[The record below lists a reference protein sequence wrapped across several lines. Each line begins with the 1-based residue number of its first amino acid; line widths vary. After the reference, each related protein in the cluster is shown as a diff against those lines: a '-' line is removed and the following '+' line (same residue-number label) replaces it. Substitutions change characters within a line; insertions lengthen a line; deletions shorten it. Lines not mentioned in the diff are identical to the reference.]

1 CYPMALPI
9 ERLDRIKEDLE
20 AAEKSIKSI
29 EEVIDDLRAS
39 GIDASK
45 QEAKLTTAKDF
56 YRQTKMFYD
65 LEMRRVA
72 SGE

>member
-1 CYPMALPI
+1 MALPI

-29 EEVIDDLRAS
+29 EEVIEDLRAS

-45 QEAKLTTAKDF
+45 QEEKLTTAKDF
-56 YRQTKMFYD
+56 YRKTKMFYD

-72 SGE
+72 AVD

>member
-1 CYPMALPI
+1 MALPI

-20 AAEKSIKSI
+20 SADKSIKSI
-29 EEVIDDLRAS
+29 EEVIEDLRTS

-45 QEAKLTTAKDF
+45 QEEKLTIAKGY

-65 LEMRRVA
+65 LEMKRIEGA
-72 SGE
+72 E

>member
-1 CYPMALPI
+1 MALPI

-29 EEVIDDLRAS
+29 EEVIEDLRAS

-45 QEAKLTTAKDF
+45 QEEKLTTAKDF
-56 YRQTKMFYD
+56 YRKTKMFYD

-72 SGE
+72 GGE

>member
-1 CYPMALPI
+1 MALPK

-20 AAEKSIKSI
+20 TAEKSIKSI
-29 EEVIDDLRAS
+29 EEVIEDLRAS

-45 QEAKLTTAKDF
+45 QDEKLAVAKGY

-65 LEMRRVA
+65 LEMKRFEGA
-72 SGE
+72 E

>member
-1 CYPMALPI
+1 MALPK

-20 AAEKSIKSI
+20 AADKSIKSI
-29 EEVIDDLRAS
+29 EEVIEDLRAS

-45 QEAKLTTAKDF
+45 QEEKLATAKGY

-65 LEMRRVA
+65 LEMKRLEG
-72 SGE
+72 SE

>member
-1 CYPMALPI
+1 MALPI

-20 AAEKSIKSI
+20 KAAESIKSI
-29 EEVIDDLRAS
+29 EEVIEDLRAS

-45 QEAKLTTAKDF
+45 QEEKLTTAKGY

-65 LEMRRVA
+65 LEMRRVEGA
-72 SGE
+72 E

>member
-1 CYPMALPI
+1 MALPI
-9 ERLDRIKEDLE
+9 ERLERIKEDLE

-29 EEVIDDLRAS
+29 EEVIEDLRAS

-45 QEAKLTTAKDF
+45 QEEKLTAAKGF

-65 LEMRRVA
+65 LEMKRA
-72 SGE
+72 PSGE

>member
-1 CYPMALPI
+1 MALPI

-29 EEVIDDLRAS
+29 EEVIEDLRAS

-45 QEAKLTTAKDF
+45 QEEKLAAAKGF

-65 LEMRRVA
+65 LEMRRIEG
-72 SGE
+72 GE

>member
-1 CYPMALPI
+1 MALPI

-29 EEVIDDLRAS
+29 EEVIEDLRAS

-45 QEAKLTTAKDF
+45 QEEKLTAAKDF

-65 LEMRRVA
+65 LEMKRVA
-72 SGE
+72 AGE

>member
-1 CYPMALPI
+1 ALPK

-45 QEAKLTTAKDF
+45 QEEKLTAAKGF

-65 LEMRRVA
+65 LEMRRIEG
-72 SGE
+72 SE

>member
-1 CYPMALPI
+1 MALPK

-20 AAEKSIKSI
+20 TAEKGIKSI
-29 EEVIDDLRAS
+29 EEVIEDLRAS

-45 QEAKLTTAKDF
+45 QEEKLTVAKGY

-65 LEMRRVA
+65 LEMRRVE
-72 SGE
+72 SGD

>member
-1 CYPMALPI
+1 MALPK

-29 EEVIDDLRAS
+29 EEVIEDLRAS

-45 QEAKLTTAKDF
+45 QEEKLRAVKDR
-56 YRQTKMFYD
+56 YRETKMFYD

-72 SGE
+72 GGE

>member
-1 CYPMALPI
+1 MALPI
-9 ERLDRIKEDLE
+9 ERLERIKEDLE

-29 EEVIDDLRAS
+29 EEVIEDLRAS

-45 QEAKLTTAKDF
+45 QEEKLTAVKNY

-65 LEMRRVA
+65 LEMRRVE